1 MFSVKKEAHFLK
13 KSTFEPQRPK
23 TFRPHIDKWNGTLH
37 TWLKK
42 KLEDKKFDIF
52 HTLTMTGEWG
62 GYPKTGH
69 PLVLLLNPRWLHQ
82 TQKGPELKRW
92 ATILL

>member
-1 MFSVKKEAHFLK
+1 MEWNTAHLV
-13 KSTFEPQRPK
+13 E
-23 TFRPHIDKWNGTLH
+23 
-37 TWLKK
+37 K

-69 PLVLLLNPRWLHQ
+69 PLVLLLNPQWLHQ